1 MNNDGSLRDQFRSQ
15 LGQIPLPSQ
24 EDWTPASSSAAA
36 VGGSLA
42 RIGVALGF
50 LVLAVAFATWFA
62 FAVDHSQSAAP
73 GTALPVVS
81 DAPRSTSVPGCSD
94 CVIRSDAVLGIS
106 FPAPR
111 TYYYEPARLAQSAD
125 LVLTETARLSS
136 YPLEGTR
143 PSDLSRELLVEF
155 FLAPSKGEDLTTIAS
170 TRLSWTPPLTRRA
183 SITVAGRPALLL
195 DGSFQNGTRTYV
207 LVQVDSNRILVVSAF
222 PTTSGRI
229 SDFDLILERLTFDP

>member
-1 MNNDGSLRDQFRSQ
+1 
-15 LGQIPLPSQ
+15 
-24 EDWTPASSSAAA
+24 
-36 VGGSLA
+36 
-42 RIGVALGF
+42 
-50 LVLAVAFATWFA
+50 
-62 FAVDHSQSAAP
+62 
-73 GTALPVVS
+73 
-81 DAPRSTSVPGCSD
+81 
-94 CVIRSDAVLGIS
+94 VIRSDAVLGIS